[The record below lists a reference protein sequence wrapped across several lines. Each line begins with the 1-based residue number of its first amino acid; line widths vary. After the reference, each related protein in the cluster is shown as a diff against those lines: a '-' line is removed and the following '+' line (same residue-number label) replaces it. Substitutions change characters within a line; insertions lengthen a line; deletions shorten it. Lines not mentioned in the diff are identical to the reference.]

1 MLDKENHD
9 RLLHL
14 IDHPAPDVDAP
25 RNPVLTHHVM
35 ERVRLTHAT
44 AHATAHATVH
54 ATGHA
59 SARIVQPDMGPWIL
73 GALVVAIIALAATAT
88 GVVSDGG
95 LGEAAGLFDGEQVL
109 ELVIGAL
116 IAATV
121 LALSGRRLA

>member
-25 RNPVLTHHVM
+25 RNPVLTHQVM
-35 ERVRLTHAT
+35 ERVRLTRAT
-44 AHATAHATVH
+44 AHATA
-54 ATGHA
+54 HA